1 MWQWLMMQ
9 NNKMRTKLTIDDDV
23 MQCIKALAP
32 ARRVPV
38 GRLVSEL
45 LRTQLQ
51 ITINERSGLPVLV
64 PPPGSNPIKL
74 KDIQAAEDK
83 QW

>member
-9 NNKMRTKLTIDDDV
+9 NNEMRTKLSIDDDV
-23 MQCIKALAP
+23 MQCIKSLAQ
-32 ARRVPV
+32 AQRVPV

-64 PPPGSNPIKL
+64 PPPQSKPINL
-74 KDIQAAEDK
+74 EDIQAAEDK
-83 QW
+83 PS